1 VRRAVFGGSF
11 RTGGTVG
18 LTQVPTAA
26 CNGIARSR
34 EQHTDAAKNVKAWAL
49 VQQWIEDA
57 KKCEI
62 PELKA
67 FAVMLFQDMEA
78 MVAAIVMPA
87 GKARQRAG

>member
-1 VRRAVFGGSF
+1 
-11 RTGGTVG
+11 
-18 LTQVPTAA
+18 
-26 CNGIARSR
+26 
-34 EQHTDAAKNVKAWAL
+34 L